1 MCVDLCVCVLVKH
14 QHVRRCVR
22 QNETLI
28 FSFIHSATRRSLN
41 KLTAAG
47 EAVVLH
53 VAPIVFER
61 EKKVGRKGGKNC
73 GPVCRTFWRVKPLV
87 SPASQKFLRKSF

>member
-41 KLTAAG
+41 KLIAAG

-53 VAPIVFER
+53 VAPI
-61 EKKVGRKGGKNC
+61 C
-73 GPVCRTFWRVKPLV
+73 VCDY
-87 SPASQKFLRKSF
+87 

>member
-1 MCVDLCVCVLVKH
+1 MRPSSGEWRNYVRLPRISPFFQCVSTCVCVLVKH

-53 VAPIVFER
+53 VAPI
-61 EKKVGRKGGKNC
+61 C
-73 GPVCRTFWRVKPLV
+73 VCDY
-87 SPASQKFLRKSF
+87 